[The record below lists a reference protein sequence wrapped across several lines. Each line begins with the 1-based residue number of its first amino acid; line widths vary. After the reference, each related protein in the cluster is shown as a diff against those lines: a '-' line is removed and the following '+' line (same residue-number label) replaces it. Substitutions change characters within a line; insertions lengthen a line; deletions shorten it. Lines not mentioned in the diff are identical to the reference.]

1 MRTKF
6 DEQIQKK
13 GFLIAAH
20 RGTFGANIMDNTFL
34 SMDLAIKLGAD
45 MVEVDVMKAN
55 DGELYAFHTGK
66 EIERFG
72 KKFNITELNSD
83 EIAKLDYLNAE
94 RQPSGRGV
102 ERLEDILRKCSKEA
116 FINIDRADKYFPE
129 VFALVEKLGI
139 EDKILM
145 KSQPTDDIAEF
156 LDKTSTKLMYMPI
169 IRKIADLDK
178 FLDKNINIVAVEIL
192 FNSENHELISK
203 EFIQAMRERNIHIWV
218 NAMNLSA
225 AEEFNYN
232 ARYDDDMS
240 LEHDGK
246 GWQWLLDNG
255 VDILQ
260 TDWPYFLN
268 QYRLNLN
275 CK

>member
-1 MRTKF
+1 
-6 DEQIQKK
+6 
-13 GFLIAAH
+13 
-20 RGTFGANIMDNTFL
+20 
-34 SMDLAIKLGAD
+34 
-45 MVEVDVMKAN
+45 
-55 DGELYAFHTGK
+55 
-66 EIERFG
+66 
-72 KKFNITELNSD
+72 
-83 EIAKLDYLNAE
+83 
-94 RQPSGRGV
+94 
-102 ERLEDILRKCSKEA
+102 
-116 FINIDRADKYFPE
+116 
-129 VFALVEKLGI
+129 
-139 EDKILM
+139 
-145 KSQPTDDIAEF
+145 
-156 LDKTSTKLMYMPI
+156 
-169 IRKIADLDK
+169 
-178 FLDKNINIVAVEIL
+178 
-192 FNSENHELISK
+192 
-203 EFIQAMRERNIHIWV
+203 MRERNIHIWV